1 MAGQC
6 PAGGDPAAAEL
17 DAQPA
22 AGADTARAA
31 AKTTGQAVS
40 AASAGGADAA
50 DEGESPA
57 ADDASGI
64 AAAAELVCDE
74 EPAESL
80 KGAWTESEK
89 TKLVALVTQHGTGDW
104 KAKADALGTGRGA
117 AAVSKYWETH
127 KDDLIAEDAE
137 PAQIE

>member
-57 ADDASGI
+57 ADGASGI

-80 KGAWTESEK
+80 KRKRVPWTESE
-89 TKLVALVTQHGTGDW
+89 G
-104 KAKADALGTGRGA
+104 
-117 AAVSKYWETH
+117 S
-127 KDDLIAEDAE
+127 
-137 PAQIE
+137 